1 MTRATERLDDC
12 FLVERVAVW
21 RDRRALARLYQ
32 RHRSTLYTVALLVL
46 FEAEEA
52 EQAVAWAFR
61 EAWRYA
67 GAFDPSR
74 GSVGAWLAA
83 ITRACARA
91 LLLTRSLRLPGP
103 SSTAGCD
110 RLRHRAA
117 GRRGSVK

>member
-1 MTRATERLDDC
+1 MTRATASLDDC
-12 FLVERVAVW
+12 FLVERVAVGK
-21 RDRRALARLYQ
+21 DRRALARLYR
-32 RHRSTLYTVALLVL
+32 RHRSPLYSVALLVL
-46 FEAEEA
+46 LEAEEA
-52 EQAVAWAFR
+52 ERAVAWAFR

-103 SSTAGCD
+103 SSTAGRD
-110 RLRHRAA
+110 RPRHRAA
-117 GRRGSVK
+117 VRRGSVK